1 MGMIERE
8 KVFDFVC
15 GFTFVWILV
24 FSISAILVLLSLFSL
39 LFVTPGT
46 TPYYLTIANL
56 LVLVPLT
63 GVLYVVIDRCE
74 SSV

>member
-1 MGMIERE
+1 MDMMERK

-15 GFTFVWILV
+15 RFTFVWILV

-39 LFVTPGT
+39 LYVTPGT
-46 TPYYLTIANL
+46 TPYYLTVANL
-56 LVLVPLT
+56 LMLLPLT
-63 GVLYVVIDRCE
+63 GVLYVVTDRCE